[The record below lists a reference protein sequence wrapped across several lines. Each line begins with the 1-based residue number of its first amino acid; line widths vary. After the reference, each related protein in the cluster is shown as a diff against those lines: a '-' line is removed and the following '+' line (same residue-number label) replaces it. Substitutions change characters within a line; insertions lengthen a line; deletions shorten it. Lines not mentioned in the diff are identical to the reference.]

1 MDSRLSID
9 LYLSGKKIQVN
20 IVCINERAKKEIEST
35 LLSKRDLDIK
45 DILKAYIQKSQEYA
59 DLEDR
64 LQNLIDKMELWNTI

>member
-20 IVCINERAKKEIEST
+20 IVCINERAKQEIEST
-35 LLSKRDLDIK
+35 LSKRDLDIK

-64 LQNLIDKMELWNTI
+64 LQNLIDKMEL

>member
-20 IVCINERAKKEIEST
+20 IVCINERAKQEIEST
-35 LLSKRDLDIK
+35 LSKRDLDIK

>member
-64 LQNLIDKMELWNTI
+64 LQNLIDKMEL

>member
-1 MDSRLSID
+1 MDSRLNID

-20 IVCINERAKKEIEST
+20 IVSINKKAKKEIES

-59 DLEDR
+59 DLEDK
-64 LQNLIDKMELWNTI
+64 LQHLIDKLEVD